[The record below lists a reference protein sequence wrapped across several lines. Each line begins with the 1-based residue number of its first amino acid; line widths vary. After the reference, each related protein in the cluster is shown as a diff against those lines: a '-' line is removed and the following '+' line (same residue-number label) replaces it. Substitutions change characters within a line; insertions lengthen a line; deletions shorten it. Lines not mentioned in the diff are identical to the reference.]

1 MRGGGISDND
11 IERRA
16 DAVIPETLKSLPQQM
31 QEAAREDALRMKPKL
46 EEVLGVLA
54 AIQSRRALSPKERR
68 DKESYLR
75 ILQAIEFLECGSG
88 FS

>member
-1 MRGGGISDND
+1 MRGGGIRDND

-16 DAVIPETLKSLPQQM
+16 DAVIQETLKSLPRQM

-54 AIQSRRALSPKERR
+54 AIQSHRALSSKEER
-68 DKESYLR
+68 DKESFQR
-75 ILQAIEFLECGSG
+75 ILGAIEVLECESG